1 MLIWPPDPRWVL
13 EGELLIGW
21 GREGKHALINGWN
34 ADNREVVLKK
44 KVWTMYNQDWLELKA
59 WQMGILTLLC
69 FADRFGNKT
78 TAL

>member
-1 MLIWPPDPRWVL
+1 
-13 EGELLIGW
+13 
-21 GREGKHALINGWN
+21 
-34 ADNREVVLKK
+34 
-44 KVWTMYNQDWLELKA
+44 MYNQDWLELKA